1 MKLLLLLPVVALLAA
16 CSSSG
21 PTAGAA
27 GTSGT
32 SGTSGRAIQ
41 GTIIVAAAS
50 SLTGT
55 FDTLARQFEKNHP
68 GATVKLDFG
77 GSPTLATQIDE
88 GAPVDVFAS
97 ASTKDMQTV
106 VAAGNANGPVTFA
119 RNSAEIAVPA
129 GNPAHVTSLADLAKP
144 GVRVAICEANVPCG
158 VVADAVLAKARLA
171 ITPVTRQPDVKATL
185 SVISSGEVDAG
196 IVYVTDVKAAGA
208 AVTGIPIP
216 AADNAATDYP
226 IAVCRQSN
234 QALAQLFVDYVRSA
248 AGRSVLTAAGFATP

>member
-1 MKLLLLLPVVALLAA
+1 MKLLVLLPAAALLAA

-21 PTAGAA
+21 GTA

-32 SGTSGRAIQ
+32 SGGAMQ

-55 FDTLARQFEKNHP
+55 FDTLARQFEKKHP

-144 GVRVAICEANVPCG
+144 GVRLAICEANVPCG
-158 VVADAVLAKARLA
+158 VVADAVLAKARLTV
-171 ITPVTRQPDVKATL
+171 TPVTRQPDVKATL

-234 QALAQLFVDYVRSA
+234 DQALAQLFVDYVRSA
-248 AGRSVLTAAGFATP
+248 AGRSVLTAAGFVAP